1 MNAQYA
7 IPYPTGLLHTIEL
20 PRKVV
25 EIFYAFDHKQGEL
38 FFNSVKNAIQPGSAP
53 TK

>member
-1 MNAQYA
+1 M
-7 IPYPTGLLHTIEL
+7 GLLHTIEL

-25 EIFYAFDHKQGEL
+25 EIFYAFDHKQGEQ